1 MPVTVVMAYAE
12 DPDVSPLK
20 LAFQQSRAQRDIDLL
35 LPVLKAATLYVVVG
49 SEPKPGEKPE
59 WFLTESPT
67 KGRYCVTA
75 SETEAALARVRWP
88 KLKLSG
94 SQLLEGLPHGIE
106 IVIAYPD
113 GADYVT
119 REHLDWY
126 RRQIVS

>member
-1 MPVTVVMAYAE
+1 MAHAE
-12 DPDVSPLK
+12 DPAVSPLK
-20 LAFQQSRAQRDIDLL
+20 LAFQQSRAQRDIDLV

-75 SETEAALARVRWP
+75 SETEAALAKVQWP
-88 KLKLSG
+88 KLRLSG
-94 SQLLEGLPHGIE
+94 AQLLEGLSHGIE
-106 IVIAYPD
+106 ILIAYPN